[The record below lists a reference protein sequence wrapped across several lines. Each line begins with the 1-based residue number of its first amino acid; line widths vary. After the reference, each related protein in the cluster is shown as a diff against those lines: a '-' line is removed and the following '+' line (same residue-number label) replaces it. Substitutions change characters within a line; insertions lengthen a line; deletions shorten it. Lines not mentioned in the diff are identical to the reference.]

1 VSDLTGGFETSKL
14 PQIAKGAVTVTI
26 ARRIR
31 PGTSADFSA
40 WSDEM
45 AGTVRRFPGCLGA
58 TTLHPGGDSDEY
70 HMVFRFVDA
79 VHLRRWERSTERE
92 ELLSRL
98 DDLVLS
104 ERVTVTA
111 GGDEFF
117 ALQAS
122 GTPER
127 TEFGRF
133 MAELAWIYPVALGL
147 TLLVGPSLGH
157 IPVWLRALI
166 FTAMVGL
173 ASRLAVAPLR
183 VRFNRRRML
192 PQGQRAKRR

>member
-58 TTLHPGGDSDEY
+58 TTLRPGGDSDEY

-92 ELLSRL
+92 ELLTRL